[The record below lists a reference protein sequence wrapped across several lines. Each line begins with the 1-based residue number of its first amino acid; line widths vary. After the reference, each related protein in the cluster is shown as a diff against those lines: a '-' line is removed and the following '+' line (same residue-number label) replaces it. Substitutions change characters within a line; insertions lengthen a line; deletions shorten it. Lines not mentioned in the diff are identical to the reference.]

1 MKICGPPNLKK
12 CSLGRLAQ
20 LVQYA
25 VKEDVLRYHK
35 TLLVWTTTVDK
46 HKKMAEEM
54 QKETHK
60 NAAIA
65 AKLNIVKNALIEILA
80 ESKTG
85 MSLA

>member
-1 MKICGPPNLKK
+1 M
-12 CSLGRLAQ
+12 
-20 LVQYA
+20 
-25 VKEDVLRYHK
+25 
-35 TLLVWTTTVDK
+35 LVWTTTVDK
-46 HKKMAEEM
+46 HKKLAEDM

-60 NAAIA
+60 NAAVA